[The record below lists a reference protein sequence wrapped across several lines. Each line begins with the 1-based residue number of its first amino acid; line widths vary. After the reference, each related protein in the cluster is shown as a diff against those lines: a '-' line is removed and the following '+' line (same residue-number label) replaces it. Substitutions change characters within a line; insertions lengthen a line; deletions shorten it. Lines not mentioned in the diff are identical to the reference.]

1 MKRKQKMKESS
12 ECIVRKGDNKET
24 KKCRWKKSRSIHGDS
39 EGGKKRQAE
48 KQTEVEKRG
57 RVTQG
62 RKRAK
67 DGHSLTVREGWGEK
81 GMGGWMS
88 GTQMGERKVGNN
100 KSDGWK

>member
-57 RVTQG
+57 RVTRGEKEQKMDTVSQYGKGGG
-62 RKRAK
+62 RKGWE
-67 DGHSLTVREGWGEK
+67 DG
-81 GMGGWMS
+81 
-88 GTQMGERKVGNN
+88 
-100 KSDGWK
+100 

>member
-39 EGGKKRQAE
+39 EGGKKA
-48 KQTEVEKRG
+48 G
-57 RVTQG
+57 READGGREAWKSDTG

>member
-1 MKRKQKMKESS
+1 MEEIEINTRRQRGRE
-12 ECIVRKGDNKET
+12 
-24 KKCRWKKSRSIHGDS
+24 
-39 EGGKKRQAE
+39 KRQAE

-57 RVTQG
+57 RVTRGEKEQ
-62 RKRAK
+62 KM
-67 DGHSLTVREGWGEK
+67 DTVSQYGKGGGEK

>member
-1 MKRKQKMKESS
+1 M
-12 ECIVRKGDNKET
+12 T
-24 KKCRWKKSRSIHGDS
+24 T
-39 EGGKKRQAE
+39 KRQKSVGGRNRDQYTATVREE
-48 KQTEVEKRG
+48 KKAG
-57 RVTQG
+57 READGGREAWKSDTG